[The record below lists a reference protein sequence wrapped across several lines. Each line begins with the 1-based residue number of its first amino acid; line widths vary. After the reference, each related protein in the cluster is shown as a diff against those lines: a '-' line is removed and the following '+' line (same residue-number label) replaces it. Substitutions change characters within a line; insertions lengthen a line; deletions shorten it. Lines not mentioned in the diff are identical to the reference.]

1 MRFFICEVLNF
12 INVVGQIYFV
22 DFFLGGEFSTYGR
35 DVFRMTEM
43 EPEDRIDPMAK
54 VLFSIH
60 TENVWIHDLYFN

>member
-54 VLFSIH
+54 VF
-60 TENVWIHDLYFN
+60 